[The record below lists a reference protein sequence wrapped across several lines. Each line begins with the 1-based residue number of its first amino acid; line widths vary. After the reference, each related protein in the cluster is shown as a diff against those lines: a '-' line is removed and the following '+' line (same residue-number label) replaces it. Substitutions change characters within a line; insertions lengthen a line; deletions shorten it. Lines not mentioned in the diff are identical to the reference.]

1 MAAGIACV
9 LFPLGAAAV
18 KLGDAE
24 VRSFAG
30 QALDVR
36 IAVEPGAD
44 ENVTL
49 SCFSARAATGSGD
62 WQLLSPQR
70 FRLDETL
77 RTSTLIVRS
86 YDPFDSVNVRLEVT
100 ARCSGESGAA
110 VRTYELRLLTVQS
123 LAAEAVAATPLPA
136 PVAAASAAVPALA
149 VAARP
154 PGVWR
159 VRDGDTLRGIAVGI
173 YPKSPALQSAFIAR
187 LRLANNAALPADD
200 APLTPAG
207 SELVLPDLVALAN
220 ESPRLVEPTLAV
232 AAATSSGQAATKE
245 SVPAKAARKPSPA
258 AEKSAPVKPAPAVN
272 AAAPAREA
280 VKPAAKEA
288 PARAS
293 TPSPAGSF
301 SLRLSGSEMDLSRSR
316 GITETTRATLREKQL
331 ILDADDQVAAL
342 LSLKNTVKQLE
353 SRLTELQLKLSTTTL
368 PPAAKVEAKP
378 PEVKAA
384 APVAVTPP
392 PAQSV
397 QKAADPA
404 PPVAPPPAA
413 PTPVAPPASKT
424 QPSVPKAAPAPAPAV
439 EEAPW
444 WQSIWVAGG
453 AIGAL
458 LLVLVAWLLN
468 RRRQPLQTM
477 AEAERARSE
486 RESGFSNWANAPSGD
501 DPTSDMLPQP
511 PVASANIRSM
521 QEQSHAASAP
531 VAPEPVPASH
541 QTMRMQ
547 APMLDLGDD
556 QSASLELDTRPAT
569 SVDFILGDDVGEDK
583 ARRQRYMEE
592 RYPEMANRSISVDEP
607 DSIIDAARHYF
618 EDGQLQKATELLT
631 YAFEERPGQLRFWL
645 ALFEIHRLEQ
655 KTADF
660 AELAARFKN
669 VHGGTD
675 AWPKVQHIG
684 RDLDPGQPLYAAAL
698 GRLGVGTDAEFDPVA
713 ENWLNVPMD
722 FTSDALM
729 VELRNSILAEHQV
742 GTEDLR
748 RTPLEALT

>member
-1 MAAGIACV
+1 MAVGISCA
-9 LFPLGAAAV
+9 LFPLGVAAV

-49 SCFSARAATGSGD
+49 SCFSARAASGSGD

-77 RTSTLIVRS
+77 RSSTLIVRS
-86 YDPFDSVNVRLEVT
+86 YDSFDSAIVKLEVT

-110 VRTYELRLLTVQS
+110 VRTYELRLPTIQS
-123 LAAEAVAATPLPA
+123 LAAEAVAATPIPA
-136 PVAAASAAVPALA
+136 PVASAPVAAPAQP

-159 VRDGDTLRGIAVGI
+159 VRDGDTLRGMAAGI
-173 YPKSPALQSAFIAR
+173 YPKSPALQAAFIAR

-207 SELVLPDLVALAN
+207 SEIVLPDLVALAN
-220 ESPRLVEPTLAV
+220 ESPRLVEPAQTVAV
-232 AAATSSGQAATKE
+232 AAAPAPVAAKE
-245 SVPAKAARKPSPA
+245 PAPAKAAPKPSPVSG
-258 AEKSAPVKPAPAVN
+258 KSAPAKPAPV
-272 AAAPAREA
+272 AAAPAPAREA
-280 VKPAAKEA
+280 AKPAAKEPPPRA
-288 PARAS
+288 TPPAAAS
-293 TPSPAGSF
+293 SF

-316 GITETTRATLREKQL
+316 GVTESARATLREKQL

-353 SRLTELQLKLSTTTL
+353 SRLTELQLKLSTTTQ
-368 PPAAKVEAKP
+368 PPVVKVEAKAP
-378 PEVKAA
+378 
-384 APVAVTPP
+384 APVAATPP
-392 PAQSV
+392 PAP
-397 QKAADPA
+397 KAVET
-404 PPVAPPPAA
+404 PPVATPSPPPQ
-413 PTPVAPPASKT
+413 VAPPA
-424 QPSVPKAAPAPAPAV
+424 QPAPAPKAQPAAPKVAPAPAPAIA

-444 WQSIWVAGG
+444 WQSLWAMGG

-458 LLVLVAWLLN
+458 LLVLVIWLLR

-477 AEAERARSE
+477 AEAARARGE
-486 RESGFSNWANAPSGD
+486 NDSGFSNWANTPSGD
-501 DPTSDMLPQP
+501 DPTSDMLPAP
-511 PVASANIRSM
+511 PAAPANIRNM
-521 QEQSHAASAP
+521 QEQTRAAPAP
-531 VAPEPVPASH
+531 AAPDPVPVSH
-541 QTMRMQ
+541 QTMRML
-547 APMLDLGDD
+547 APDLSLDDD
-556 QSASLELDTRPAT
+556 QSSASLELDTRPAT

-618 EDGQLQKATELLT
+618 EDSQLQKATELLT

-645 ALFEIHRLEQ
+645 ALFEIHRLER

-698 GRLGVGTDAEFDPVA
+698 GRLGVPMDREFDPVA

-729 VELRNSILAEHQV
+729 VELRSSILAEHHV
-742 GTEDLR
+742 SNEDLR
-748 RTPLEALT
+748 RTPLEALA